1 MDLLQLA
8 QRIHKRVQSKS
19 FSKTDFAL
27 NLLLKKPDE
36 WSVPTYIAE
45 GLKWLEAE
53 IAPPELEVAEGQEE
67 DVEDMS
73 VALAETDSGRVA

>member
-1 MDLLQLA
+1 MYALPERCPFRRLFYSQSDLFNKA
-8 QRIHKRVQSKS
+8 SKS

-36 WSVPTYIAE
+36 WSVPTYISE

-53 IAPPELEVAEGQEE
+53 IAQPELEIAEGQEE
-67 DVEDMS
+67 
-73 VALAETDSGRVA
+73 GG

>member
-27 NLLLKKPDE
+27 NLLLKNRMN
-36 WSVPTYIAE
+36 
-45 GLKWLEAE
+45 GLSQHTLLK
-53 IAPPELEVAEGQEE
+53 
-67 DVEDMS
+67 D
-73 VALAETDSGRVA
+73 